1 MKESADHSFA
11 ALDIGFRA
19 MVAGT
24 EPSYLIVRLPHAD
37 IADVT

>member
-11 ALDIGFRA
+11 ALDIVFRA

-24 EPSYLIVRLPHAD
+24 EPSYRIVRLPL
-37 IADVT
+37 